1 MTIFF
6 LVHISTSGEH
16 VLSCFPVSKSTQKSR
31 TMESIKIK
39 INDNELIFKMDLK
52 TFMVYE
58 SMAGKPFKGG
68 TTLDLVS
75 LMYSALV
82 AHNVMDLTFDKFVD
96 YLDETPSLL
105 GVMTDNI
112 TEYFTRRNESQD

>member
-1 MTIFF
+1 
-6 LVHISTSGEH
+6 
-16 VLSCFPVSKSTQKSR
+16 
-31 TMESIKIK
+31 MEAIKIK
-39 INDNELIFKMDLK
+39 IDDNELIFKMDLK